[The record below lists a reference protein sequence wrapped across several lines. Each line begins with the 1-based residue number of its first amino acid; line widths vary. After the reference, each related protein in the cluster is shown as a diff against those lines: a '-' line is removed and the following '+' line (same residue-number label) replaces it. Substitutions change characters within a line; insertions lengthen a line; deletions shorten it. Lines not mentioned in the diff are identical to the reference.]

1 MLVLKKIISHLEE
14 VRESTILEMT
24 QVTTELDRNRLS
36 GFLRACEEVGI
47 IKSIGKAS
55 HRKYRLTKSYLQ
67 TLKALSLQLDHVETP
82 QRSRK
87 KWHYPYKKRL
97 KERNI
102 SWSDE
107 IPEGVE

>member
-1 MLVLKKIISHLEE
+1 MLVLRKIISHLEQ

-24 QVTTELDRNRLS
+24 RVTTELDRNRLS

-47 IKSIGKAS
+47 IESIGKAS
-55 HRKYRLTKSYLQ
+55 HRKYRLTDSYLQ
-67 TLKALSLQLDHVETP
+67 TLDALSLQQNQGESP
-82 QRSRK
+82 EKGRK

-107 IPEGVE
+107 VPEGV

>member
-1 MLVLKKIISHLEE
+1 MLVLRKIISHLEQ

-47 IKSIGKAS
+47 IESIGKAS
-55 HRKYRLTKSYLQ
+55 HRKYRLTDSYLQ
-67 TLKALSLQLDHVETP
+67 TLDALSLQQNHVERP
-82 QRSRK
+82 QKGRK

-107 IPEGVE
+107 IPEEI

>member
-1 MLVLKKIISHLEE
+1 MLVLRKIISHLEQ

-24 QVTTELDRNRLS
+24 RVATELDRNRLS

-47 IKSIGKAS
+47 IESIGKAS
-55 HRKYRLTKSYLQ
+55 HRKYRLTDGYLQ
-67 TLKALSLQLDHVETP
+67 TLGALSLQQNHVERP
-82 QRSRK
+82 EKGRK

-97 KERNI
+97 KGRNI

-107 IPEGVE
+107 IPEGV

>member
-1 MLVLKKIISHLEE
+1 MLVLRKIISHLEQ

-36 GFLRACEEVGI
+36 GFLRACEEVGLI
-47 IKSIGKAS
+47 ESIGKAS
-55 HRKYRLTKSYLQ
+55 HKKYRLTDSYLQ
-67 TLKALSLQLDHVETP
+67 ILDALSLQQNHVERP
-82 QRSRK
+82 QKGRK

-107 IPEGVE
+107 IPEGI